1 MALHGTAWRCMA
13 LRTVNN
19 INICQDEHAMNALR
33 LLSTRVM
40 AHRAAAVVLC
50 LLGWPAVSQTVV
62 TPWPAKP
69 ITIVVPFTPG
79 GGGDSLSRMLVPALS
94 EALGQTIL
102 IDNKPGAGGSIGA
115 KAVANAPA
123 DGYTLLNGT
132 SSTHGIN
139 PWLYS
144 RLGYD
149 VLKDFQPI
157 TVLAISDYA
166 LGVPVNSPAR
176 TVADLVSMHKTQ
188 KLMYASSGNGT
199 TSHLA
204 SALFANLSHTDFEH
218 VPYKSSGP
226 ALQDL
231 IGGQVSFFFDNTSVL
246 MPQAKAG
253 KVRLLATS
261 GTSRSAATPDV
272 PTMSEAGINGYDV
285 IGWWA
290 LFAPANTPPPV
301 VDRLHKEVSKV
312 LESPAIR
319 QKIVSMGNIVAPA
332 MTPAEARQFI
342 QSEYEKFGRIVK
354 MAGVK
359 LD

>member
-1 MALHGTAWRCMA
+1 MATLNRASSAVGAWLMMLISCVVGVA
-13 LRTVNN
+13 FAQSPSPNWPSKPVTV
-19 INICQDEHAMNALR
+19 
-33 LLSTRVM
+33 
-40 AHRAAAVVLC
+40 
-50 LLGWPAVSQTVV
+50 
-62 TPWPAKP
+62 
-69 ITIVVPFTPG
+69 VVPFTPG
-79 GGGDSLSRMLVPALS
+79 GGSDSLTRMLSQPLS
-94 EALGQTIL
+94 EALGQTI
-102 IDNKPGAGGSIGA
+102 IVDNKPGAGGSIGA
-115 KAVANAPA
+115 KFVAAATP

-149 VLKDFQPI
+149 VLKDFEPI

-166 LGVPVNSPAR
+166 LGVPMNSPAR
-176 TVADLVSMHKTQ
+176 SVSDLLAMHKTN

-204 SALFANLSHTDFEH
+204 SALFANLSQSDFQH

-231 IGGQVSFFFDNTSVL
+231 IGGQISFFFDNTSVL

-253 KVRLLATS
+253 KLRILATS
-261 GTSRSAATPDV
+261 GASRSAATPDV
-272 PTMSEAGINGYDV
+272 PTMAESGVPHYDV

-290 LFAPANTPPPV
+290 LFAPANTPKPV
-301 VDRLHKEVSKV
+301 IERLHREVSKV

-319 QKIVSMGNIVAPA
+319 QKIVAMGNIVAPP
-332 MTPAEARQFI
+332 MSPAEAKAFVK
-342 QSEYEKFGRIVK
+342 SEYEKFGTIVK

>member
-1 MALHGTAWRCMA
+1 VATLKRACSAAGAWLMMLITC
-13 LRTVNN
+13 
-19 INICQDEHAMNALR
+19 
-33 LLSTRVM
+33 VM
-40 AHRAAAVVLC
+40 GAASAQSPSPQ
-50 LLGWPAVSQTVV
+50 WPS
-62 TPWPAKP
+62 KP
-69 ITIVVPFTPG
+69 VTIVVPFTPG
-79 GGGDSLSRMLVPALS
+79 GGGDSLTRMLSQPLM
-94 EALGQTIL
+94 EALGQTI
-102 IDNKPGAGGSIGA
+102 IVDNKPGAGGSIGA
-115 KAVANAPA
+115 KFVAAATP

-139 PWLYS
+139 PWLYA

-149 VLKDFQPI
+149 VLKDFEPI

-166 LGVPVNSPAR
+166 LGVPMNSPAR
-176 TVADLVSMHKTQ
+176 SVSDLLTMHKTN

-204 SALFANLSHTDFEH
+204 SALFANLSQSDFQH

-231 IGGQVSFFFDNTSVL
+231 IGGQISFFFDNTSVL

-253 KVRLLATS
+253 KLRILATS
-261 GTSRSAATPDV
+261 GASRSAATPDV
-272 PTMSEAGINGYDV
+272 PTMAESGVPQYDV

-290 LFAPANTPPPV
+290 LFAPANTPKPV
-301 VDRLHKEVSKV
+301 IERLHKEVSKV

-319 QKIVSMGNIVAPA
+319 QKIVAMGNIVAPP
-332 MTPAEARQFI
+332 MSPAEAKAFVK
-342 QSEYEKFGRIVK
+342 SEYEKFGTIVK

>member
-1 MALHGTAWRCMA
+1 M
-13 LRTVNN
+13 
-19 INICQDEHAMNALR
+19 
-33 LLSTRVM
+33 LSQ
-40 AHRAAAVVLC
+40 
-50 LLGWPAVSQTVV
+50 P
-62 TPWPAKP
+62 
-69 ITIVVPFTPG
+69 
-79 GGGDSLSRMLVPALS
+79 LS
-94 EALGQTIL
+94 EALGQTII

-115 KAVANAPA
+115 KAVASASA

-149 VLKDFQPI
+149 VLKDFEPI
-157 TVLAISDYA
+157 AVLAISDYA
-166 LGVPVNSPAR
+166 LGVPLNSPAR
-176 TVADLVSMHKTQ
+176 SVADLLSMHKAS

-204 SALFANLSHTDFEH
+204 SALFANYSQADFEH

-231 IGGQVSFFFDNTSVL
+231 IGGQVAFFFDNTSVL

-253 KVRLLATS
+253 KIRILATS
-261 GTSRSAATPDV
+261 GSVRSAATPDV
-272 PTMSEAGINGYDV
+272 PTMAESGVTGYDV

-290 LFAPANTPPPV
+290 LFAPANTPKPV
-301 VDRLHKEVSKV
+301 IDRLHKEVSKV

-319 QKIVSMGNIVAPA
+319 QKIVSMGNIVAPL
-332 MTPAEARQFI
+332 MTPAESKAFI
-342 QSEYEKFGRIVK
+342 KNEYEKFGNIVK

-359 LD
+359 MD

>member
-1 MALHGTAWRCMA
+1 MRATMFN
-13 LRTVNN
+13 TVFK
-19 INICQDEHAMNALR
+19 
-33 LLSTRVM
+33 
-40 AHRAAAVVLC
+40 RAAGVLTVIA
-50 LLGWPAVSQTVV
+50 GIVGGSASAQSVPAN
-62 TPWPAKP
+62 WPAKP
-69 ITIVVPFTPG
+69 VTIVVPFTPG

-102 IDNKPGAGGSIGA
+102 VDNKPGAGGSIGA
-115 KAVANAPA
+115 KAVASAAP

-139 PWLYS
+139 PWLYP

-149 VLKDFQPI
+149 VLKDFEPI

-166 LGVPVNSPAR
+166 LGVPPNSPAR
-176 TVADLVSMHKTQ
+176 SVADLLALHKNQ

-204 SALFANLSHTDFEH
+204 SALFANLTQSDFEH

-231 IGGQVSFFFDNTSVL
+231 MGGQVSFFFDNTSVL

-261 GTSRSAATPDV
+261 GRSRSTTTPDI
-272 PTMSEAGINGYDV
+272 PTMAESGVTGYDV

-290 LFAPANTPPPV
+290 LFAPANTPKPIL
-301 VDRLHKEVSKV
+301 DRLHKEVSKV

-319 QKIVSMGNIVAPA
+319 QKIISMGNIVAPP
-332 MTPAEARQFI
+332 MTPAEARQFVK
-342 QSEYEKFGRIVK
+342 SEYEKFGVMVK

>member
-1 MALHGTAWRCMA
+1 VATLKRACSAAGAWLMMLITC
-13 LRTVNN
+13 
-19 INICQDEHAMNALR
+19 
-33 LLSTRVM
+33 VM
-40 AHRAAAVVLC
+40 GAASAQSPSPQ
-50 LLGWPAVSQTVV
+50 WPS
-62 TPWPAKP
+62 KP
-69 ITIVVPFTPG
+69 VTIVVPFTPG
-79 GGGDSLSRMLVPALS
+79 GGGDSLTRMLSQPLM
-94 EALGQTIL
+94 EALGQTI
-102 IDNKPGAGGSIGA
+102 IVDNKPGAGGSIGA
-115 KAVANAPA
+115 KFVAAATP

-139 PWLYS
+139 PWLYA

-149 VLKDFQPI
+149 VLKDFEPI

-166 LGVPVNSPAR
+166 LGVPMNSPAR
-176 TVADLVSMHKTQ
+176 SVSDLLAMHKTN

-204 SALFANLSHTDFEH
+204 SALFANLSQSDFQH

-231 IGGQVSFFFDNTSVL
+231 IGGQISFFFDNTSVL

-253 KVRLLATS
+253 KLRILATS
-261 GTSRSAATPDV
+261 GASRSAATPDV
-272 PTMSEAGINGYDV
+272 PTMAESGVPQYDV

-290 LFAPANTPPPV
+290 LFAPANTPKPV
-301 VDRLHKEVSKV
+301 IERLHKEVSKV

-319 QKIVSMGNIVAPA
+319 QKIVAMGNIVAPP
-332 MTPAEARQFI
+332 MSPAEAKAFVK
-342 QSEYEKFGRIVK
+342 SEYEKFGTIVK

>member
-1 MALHGTAWRCMA
+1 MKAFFKCLIGASLTVCGALNSAWSQSSA
-13 LRTVNN
+13 P
-19 INICQDEHAMNALR
+19 Q
-33 LLSTRVM
+33 
-40 AHRAAAVVLC
+40 
-50 LLGWPAVSQTVV
+50 WPQ
-62 TPWPAKP
+62 KP

-79 GGGDSLSRMLVPALS
+79 GGGDSLSRMLSQPLS
-94 EALGQTIL
+94 EALGQTII

-115 KAVANAPA
+115 KAVANASA

-149 VLKDFQPI
+149 VLKDFEPI
-157 TVLAISDYA
+157 AVLAISDYA
-166 LGVPVNSPAR
+166 LGVPLNSPAR
-176 TVADLVSMHKTQ
+176 SVADLLSMHKAS

-204 SALFANLSHTDFEH
+204 SALFANYSQADFEH

-231 IGGQVSFFFDNTSVL
+231 IGGQVAFFFDNTSVL

-253 KVRLLATS
+253 KIRILATS
-261 GTSRSAATPDV
+261 GSVRSAATPDV
-272 PTMSEAGINGYDV
+272 PTMAESGVTGYDV

-290 LFAPANTPPPV
+290 LFAPANTPKPV
-301 VDRLHKEVSKV
+301 IDRLHKEVSKV

-319 QKIVSMGNIVAPA
+319 QKIVSMGNIVAPL
-332 MTPAEARQFI
+332 MTPAESKAFI
-342 QSEYEKFGRIVK
+342 KNEYEKFGNIVK

-359 LD
+359 MD

>member
-1 MALHGTAWRCMA
+1 MSSYTPQSFRQLSRWMAA
-13 LRTVNN
+13 TVACL
-19 INICQDEHAMNALR
+19 IG
-33 LLSTRVM
+33 LSAQAQTNTPQ
-40 AHRAAAVVLC
+40 
-50 LLGWPAVSQTVV
+50 WPSKT
-62 TPWPAKP
+62 

-79 GGGDSLSRMLVPALS
+79 GGGDSLSRMLVPSLT

-115 KAVANAPA
+115 KAVAAAAP

-139 PWLYS
+139 PWLYQ

-149 VLKDFQPI
+149 VLKDFEPI

-176 TVADLVSMHKTQ
+176 TVADLLAMHKTQ

-204 SALFANLSHTDFEH
+204 SALFANLSKSDFEH

-231 IGGQVSFFFDNTSVL
+231 MGGQVSFFFDNTSVL

-253 KVRLLATS
+253 KVRILATS

-272 PTMSEAGINGYDV
+272 PTMAEAGIAGYDV

-290 LFAPANTPPPV
+290 LFAPAQTPKPV
-301 VDRLHKEVSKV
+301 IDRLHKEVSKI
-312 LESPAIR
+312 LESASVR
-319 QKIVSMGNIVAPA
+319 QKIVSMGNIVAPP
-332 MTPAEARQFI
+332 MTPAEAKNFI
-342 QSEYEKFGRIVK
+342 KSEYEKFGQIVK

>member
-1 MALHGTAWRCMA
+1 MFDYWIKGSRSRQRHGLM
-13 LRTVNN
+13 
-19 INICQDEHAMNALR
+19 R
-33 LLSTRVM
+33 LLT
-40 AHRAAAVVLC
+40 VLLVC
-50 LLGWPAVSQTVV
+50 TTVAPALSQTNA
-62 TPWPAKP
+62 PLWPVKP

-79 GGGDSLSRMLVPALS
+79 GGGDSLSRMLVPSLV

-115 KAVANAPA
+115 KFVANAAP

-132 SSTHGIN
+132 SSTHAIN
-139 PWLYS
+139 PWLYP

-176 TVADLVSMHKTQ
+176 TVSDLVTLHKAN

-204 SALFANLSHTDFEH
+204 SALFANMSQSDFEH

-253 KVRLLATS
+253 KLRLLATS

-272 PTMSEAGINGYDV
+272 PTMSEAGIRGYDV

-290 LFAPANTPPPV
+290 LFAPANTPQPV
-301 VDRLHKEVSKV
+301 IDRLHKEVST
-312 LESPAIR
+312 LLDSPAIR
-319 QKIVSMGNIVAPA
+319 QKIISMGNIVAPP
-332 MTPAEARQFI
+332 MTPDEASKFI
-342 QSEYEKFGRIVK
+342 KNEYEKFGRIVK
-354 MAGVK
+354 MAGVR

>member
-1 MALHGTAWRCMA
+1 VATLNRASSTVGAWLMTLISCVVGVA
-13 LRTVNN
+13 SAQSPSPSWPSKPVTV
-19 INICQDEHAMNALR
+19 
-33 LLSTRVM
+33 
-40 AHRAAAVVLC
+40 
-50 LLGWPAVSQTVV
+50 
-62 TPWPAKP
+62 
-69 ITIVVPFTPG
+69 VVPFTPG
-79 GGGDSLSRMLVPALS
+79 GGGDSLTRMLSQPLT
-94 EALGQTIL
+94 EALGQTI
-102 IDNKPGAGGSIGA
+102 IVDNKPGAGGSIGA
-115 KAVANAPA
+115 KFVAAATP

-149 VLKDFQPI
+149 VLKDFEPI

-166 LGVPVNSPAR
+166 LGVPLNSPAR
-176 TVADLVSMHKTQ
+176 SVSDLLTMHKAN

-204 SALFANLSHTDFEH
+204 SALFANLSQSDFQH

-231 IGGQVSFFFDNTSVL
+231 IGGQISFFFDNTSVL

-253 KVRLLATS
+253 KLRILATS
-261 GTSRSAATPDV
+261 GASRSAATPDV
-272 PTMSEAGINGYDV
+272 PTMAESGVPHYDV

-290 LFAPANTPPPV
+290 LFAPANTPKPV
-301 VDRLHKEVSKV
+301 IERLHREVSKV

-319 QKIVSMGNIVAPA
+319 QKIVAMGNIVAPP
-332 MTPAEARQFI
+332 MSPAEAKAFVK
-342 QSEYEKFGRIVK
+342 SEYEKFGTIVK

>member
-1 MALHGTAWRCMA
+1 MATLNRASSTVGAWLMTLISCVVGVA
-13 LRTVNN
+13 SAQSPSPSWPSKPVTV
-19 INICQDEHAMNALR
+19 
-33 LLSTRVM
+33 
-40 AHRAAAVVLC
+40 
-50 LLGWPAVSQTVV
+50 
-62 TPWPAKP
+62 
-69 ITIVVPFTPG
+69 VVPFTPG
-79 GGGDSLSRMLVPALS
+79 GGGDSLTRMLSQPLT
-94 EALGQTIL
+94 EALGQTI
-102 IDNKPGAGGSIGA
+102 IVDNKPGAGGSIGA
-115 KAVANAPA
+115 KFVAAATP

-149 VLKDFQPI
+149 VLKDFEPI

-166 LGVPVNSPAR
+166 LGVPLNSPAR
-176 TVADLVSMHKTQ
+176 SVSDLLTMHKAN

-204 SALFANLSHTDFEH
+204 SALFANLSQSDFQH

-231 IGGQVSFFFDNTSVL
+231 IGGQISFFFDNTSVL

-253 KVRLLATS
+253 KLRILATS
-261 GTSRSAATPDV
+261 GASRSAATPDV
-272 PTMSEAGINGYDV
+272 PTMAESGVPHYDV

-290 LFAPANTPPPV
+290 LFAPANTPKPV
-301 VDRLHKEVSKV
+301 IERLHREVSKV

-319 QKIVSMGNIVAPA
+319 QKIVAMGNIVAPP
-332 MTPAEARQFI
+332 MSPAEAKAFVK
-342 QSEYEKFGRIVK
+342 SEYEKFGTIVK